1 MEKTAHMLIDFADAL
16 SVNVFTLGATFLKLV
31 HLLSIKLPLVDPAL
45 YISRFAD
52 KLDFGTKT
60 NDVIKDANRLASRMN
75 RDWLQTGRRPA
86 GICAASLFIASR
98 IHGFSR
104 THKEIVLVV
113 KICENTLRKRLIE
126 FSATP
131 SGNLTVSEF
140 QTLWLEE
147 ERDPPAFIRGRDKKV
162 QSVNVEK
169 ENIML
174 KKEEPLLGSA
184 DSDDETEIDDDETL
198 QDMMDI
204 LQQEEVRDLESNF
217 CNLKSNNCL
226 VPTPPQEESL
236 SDLDDDNEV
245 QNMLA
250 VSSAEIEFK
259 TLLWTDAN
267 KDWLEA
273 QKGIIFKINLQQKR
287 NSLLKTNLF
296 GKLKRNRKNKTNLLH
311 LHHLQP
317 KPLEI

>member
-31 HLLSIKLPLVDPAL
+31 HLLSIKLPIVDPAL

-52 KLDFGTKT
+52 KLDYGTKT
-60 NDVIKDANRLASRMN
+60 NDIVKDANRLASRMN

-86 GICAASLFIASR
+86 GICAAALFVASR

-113 KICENTLRKRLIE
+113 KICENTLRKRLLE
-126 FSATP
+126 FSSTP
-131 SGNLTVSEF
+131 SGDLTVTEF
-140 QTLWLEE
+140 QTLWLED
-147 ERDPPAFIRGRDKKV
+147 ERDPPAFTRGRDKKAQTAV
-162 QSVNVEK
+162 VEK
-169 ENIML
+169 ETELL
-174 KKEEPLLGSA
+174 KKEESEME
-184 DSDDETEIDDDETL
+184 SDEETDFDNDETL
-198 QDMMDI
+198 QDMMEI
-204 LQQEEVRDLESNF
+204 LEREEIRDLEANF
-217 CNLKSNNCL
+217 RKIKYSKTL

-236 SDLDDDNEV
+236 SDLDDDLEV

-250 VSSAEIEFK
+250 VSSTELEFK

-273 QKGIIFKINLQQKR
+273 QKGIISNI
-287 NSLLKTNLF
+287 
-296 GKLKRNRKNKTNLLH
+296 
-311 LHHLQP
+311 
-317 KPLEI
+317 